1 MFSLSQ
7 EFHRA
12 RLDRNRRP
20 LTLFALTNAFGV
32 RIWAERYPTDQAI
45 GLVSPPLADG
55 TFLADGLREAG
66 RGALN
71 LLEAGARVL
80 SYGRL
85 RETLTPQRGELLAS
99 YGQEEP
105 GSLTVVLAN
114 RDPGGSRPLS
124 RLEALENLL
133 GAAGTLLMGYEG
145 LPARDFLPR
154 FAGRVEAYRLESER
168 LSLTVRA

>member
-7 EFHRA
+7 DFHRA

-32 RIWAERYPTDQAI
+32 RVWADRQPTDQAM

-55 TFLADGLREAG
+55 VFLADGMREAG
-66 RGALN
+66 NGSLN

-85 RETLTPQRGELLAS
+85 RETLTPKSGELLAS

-114 RDPGGSRPLS
+114 RDPGGARPLS
-124 RLEALENLL
+124 RLEALENLV
-133 GAAGTLLMGYEG
+133 GASGALLMGYEG
-145 LPARDFLPR
+145 LLARDFLPR
-154 FAGRVEAYRLESER
+154 FAGKVASYRLEPER